1 MGPRY
6 RPIMLSTLTLLAL
19 AAFDGMSVAAALPEI
34 GNDLGIT
41 RLTWVLTAF
50 LLSST
55 VSMLAAGTV
64 IDTLGV
70 ALTYRIT
77 LILFFVASAL
87 CTVAPGLGLL
97 IAARVL
103 QGIGGG
109 MVMAT
114 TISIIGINIPDHL
127 RSRAYAANSA
137 VWGVMALAGPALVAL
152 MVSVGSWRWIFAI
165 NLPLVLFAAAI
176 GWKRVAANDES
187 VSPEEPATDRAARVR
202 FDTAGLLLVG
212 VFTGL
217 VLVGL
222 SDLRRS
228 SFYAAAAAVIVAAGY
243 WWHSGRAAS
252 PILGRRY
259 FATAPF
265 GLLNAIPF
273 TFFAGSLAVDA
284 YIPLYVRGGLG
295 RSTSMAA
302 FAVAFLALGW
312 TTGSTIT
319 SRLLDRID
327 NITVMLTGFGL
338 AIPPLAV
345 GAAFY
350 SASTPLLLV
359 FALSFMQGLGIGSV
373 TNSTLSLLQRMATAG
388 EMGRASSAHQFVRN
402 LGGTFGTAL
411 AGAML
416 FAVVDSRL
424 GSVELVRDLLG
435 GSDDLAVSGPARDA
449 ISAGFRAAAIAALLM
464 TLVGVGFALVT
475 RRWLRRHPTDR
486 GATQATD
493 LTDHSQGLAG

>member
-1 MGPRY
+1 MGSQY

-50 LLSST
+50 LLAST

-70 ALTYRIT
+70 GLTYRIT
-77 LILFFVASAL
+77 LVLFFVASAL

-114 TISIIGINIPDHL
+114 TISIVGINIPDHL

-152 MVSVGSWRWIFAI
+152 IVSVGSWRWIFAI
-165 NLPLVLFAAAI
+165 NLPLVVFAAAI
-176 GWKRVAANDES
+176 GWKQVAATARTNES
-187 VSPEEPATDRAARVR
+187 AATRAP
-202 FDTAGLLLVG
+202 FDSAGLFLVG

-228 SFYAAAAAVIVAAGY
+228 SFVSAAAAAVVAGIY
-243 WWHSGRAAS
+243 WWHSGRVAS

-259 FATAPF
+259 FALPPF

-319 SRLLDRID
+319 SRVLDRVE
-327 NITVMLTGFGL
+327 NITVMLGGFAL
-338 AIPPLAV
+338 AIPPLAA
-345 GAAFY
+345 GAVFY
-350 SASTPLLLV
+350 SASTPLLFV
-359 FALSFMQGLGIGSV
+359 FVLSFMQGLGIGSV
-373 TNSTLSLLQRMATAG
+373 TNSTLSLLQRMASPS

-435 GSDDLAVSGPARDA
+435 GSGDLAVSTPAREA
-449 ISAGFRAAAIAALLM
+449 ISAGFRAAAVAALVM
-464 TLVGVGFALVT
+464 TLVGFGFALVT
-475 RRWLRRHPTDR
+475 RRWLRMHPP
-486 GATQATD
+486 A
-493 LTDHSQGLAG
+493 

>member
-1 MGPRY
+1 MGGAY
-6 RPIMLSTLTLLAL
+6 RSIMLSTLTLLAL

-34 GNDLGIT
+34 GNDLGIR

-50 LLSST
+50 LLSSS

-70 ALTYRIT
+70 ALTYRLT
-77 LILFFVASAL
+77 LVFFFVASVL
-87 CTVAPGLGLL
+87 CTIAPGLGLL

-114 TISIIGINIPDHL
+114 TISIVGLSIPDHL
-127 RSRAYAANSA
+127 RSRAYAANSG
-137 VWGVMALAGPALVAL
+137 VWGVMALVGPTLAAL

-176 GWKRVAANDES
+176 GWNRVTDG
-187 VSPEEPATDRAARVR
+187 PATANRARRAGFRSGFSSG
-202 FDTAGLLLVG
+202 FDAPGLFLVG
-212 VFTGL
+212 AFTGL

-228 SFYAAAAAVIVAAGY
+228 SLYAAAAAVLVAGAY
-243 WWHSGRAAS
+243 WWHSGRMDH
-252 PILGRRY
+252 PILERRF
-259 FATAPF
+259 FAAPPF

-312 TTGSTIT
+312 TSGSMIT
-319 SRLLDRID
+319 SRLLDRMD
-327 NITVMLTGFGL
+327 NITVMLGGFGL
-338 AIPPLAV
+338 TLPALAI
-345 GAAFY
+345 GAASY
-350 SASTPLLLV
+350 SQSTPLALV
-359 FALSFMQGLGIGSV
+359 FVLSYVQGVGIGSV
-373 TNSTLSLLQRMATAG
+373 TNATLSLLQRMASPA
-388 EMGRASSAHQFVRN
+388 EMGRASAAHQFVRN

-411 AGAML
+411 AGAVL
-416 FAVVDSRL
+416 FAVVHTRL

-435 GSDDLAVSGPARDA
+435 GSSDVTVQGPASEA
-449 ISAGFRAAAIAALLM
+449 IAAGFRGAVI
-464 TLVGVGFALVT
+464 VALVLTLLGLATALAT
-475 RRWLRRHPTDR
+475 RRWLRKQPAHTTT
-486 GATQATD
+486 TQATD
-493 LTDHSQGLAG
+493 